1 MRKKTSEKLLKCVDD
16 ILSSLEMFRNFK
28 GSSYISA
35 KINKLCSDNMAALE
49 KNSDS
54 IKNNEYL
61 ELLDKFKESVSQISV
76 GDATEI
82 SKRLKELISKSV
94 VYKVVFMPY
103 KASMWD
109 SLESIWMAADK
120 DERCEALVV
129 PITYYE
135 LDSNQNKKNKINER
149 DLFPEYVNVIN
160 DEEYDLENDLPDII
174 YIHNPYDDTNLITR
188 VDSRYYSWNLKK
200 YCEKLVYVPYY
211 KWVDGISSAGFKSV
225 MCYADHI
232 VHSSDDAVKR
242 CIEASPEYA
251 SVLGLETIVVREAM
265 EKKLINLGSPK
276 VDKVL
281 SLSKD
286 NVLMPDDW
294 KGKVIKS
301 RVNVVYNT
309 TLDEIFKSG
318 TLDKVK
324 ETLAF
329 FKENSEK
336 AFVIWRPH
344 PLLKQTL
351 TSMLPNLIDEY
362 DEIIN
367 EFINGDYGILDV
379 NPSMYY
385 AMFWSDMYYGYKSS
399 SVTELYKYTGKI
411 VLEDAPKL
419 TNFVSKRSAEN
430 LLNELKESNVVSEPD
445 YSLENIVDII
455 AGNDELKYGKHLDL
469 ENSGSKINNYILE
482 KLCQE
487 DKK

>member
-1 MRKKTSEKLLKCVDD
+1 MRKKTSEKLIKCVDD

-469 ENSGSKINNYILE
+469 ENSGSKINNYMLE

>member
-28 GSSYISA
+28 GNSYISA
-35 KINKLCSDNMAALE
+35 KINKLYSENMGVLE
-49 KNSDS
+49 EYADGVENK
-54 IKNNEYL
+54 EYL
-61 ELLDKFKESVSQISV
+61 ELLDKFKESVSKINLE
-76 GDATEI
+76 DAAEI
-82 SKRLKELISKSV
+82 SKKMKELISESII
-94 VYKVVFMPY
+94 YKVVFMPY

-135 LDSNQNKKNKINER
+135 LDSNRNPVKKVNER
-149 DLFPEYVNVIN
+149 DHFPEYVNTIN
-160 DEEYDLENDLPDII
+160 DEEYDLENDFPDII
-174 YIHNPYDDTNLITR
+174 YIHNPYDNTNLVTR

-211 KWVDGISSAGFKSV
+211 KWVDGVSSASFKSA
-225 MCYADHI
+225 MYHADYT
-232 VHSSDDAVKR
+232 VQSSDDAVKR
-242 CIEASPEYA
+242 CMEASPEYA
-251 SVLGLETIVVREAM
+251 GILGMETIVVRKAM
-265 EKKLINLGSPK
+265 EKKLINLGSPE

-286 NVLMPDDW
+286 NVPMPDDW
-294 KGKVIKS
+294 EGKVIKS

-309 TLDEIFKSG
+309 TIDEIFESR
-318 TLDKVK
+318 TFDKVK
-324 ETLAF
+324 ETLNF
-329 FKENSEK
+329 FKKNSEK

-344 PLLKQTL
+344 PLMKQTL
-351 TSMLPNLIDEY
+351 TSMLPNLVDEY
-362 DEIIN
+362 DELMN
-367 EFINGDYGILDV
+367 EFITGDYGVLDA
-379 NPSMYY
+379 NSSMHY
-385 AMFWSDMYYGYKSS
+385 AMFWSDMYYGYKTSS
-399 SVTELYKYTGKI
+399 MTELYKYTGKI

-419 TNFVSKRSAEN
+419 TNFVSKRSAES

-455 AGNDELKYGKHLDL
+455 ASNNELKDGKHLNL
-469 ENSGSKINNYILE
+469 ENSGSKINNYMLE

-487 DKK
+487 DEN

>member
-103 KASMWD
+103 KVSMWD

-469 ENSGSKINNYILE
+469 ENSGSKINNYMLE